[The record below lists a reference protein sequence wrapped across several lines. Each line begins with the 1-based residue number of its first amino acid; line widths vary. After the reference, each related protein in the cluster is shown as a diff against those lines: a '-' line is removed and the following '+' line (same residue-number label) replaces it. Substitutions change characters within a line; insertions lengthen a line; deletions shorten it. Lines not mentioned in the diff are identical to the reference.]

1 MAGMTAAMLAESWEK
16 KSVAFL
22 YCCMVQYISSTYIS
36 NGKLT
41 YLKNANQIFD
51 DDPVIIIKL
60 VPPEFEGFVGSD
72 GVDCSSIREYES
84 HHVVRG
90 IPTGYDITRD
100 ESFLE
105 IGPMT
110 DPVPSRKSDRS
121 RMDDGKR
128 KLANL

>member
-22 YCCMVQYISSTYIS
+22 YCCTVQYISSTYIS
-36 NGKLT
+36 GKLT
-41 YLKNANQIFD
+41 YLKNTNQIFN

-72 GVDCSSIREYES
+72 GIDCSSICEYEF

-90 IPTGYDITRD
+90 VPTGYDITRD

-110 DPVPSRKSDRS
+110 DLPPSRKSNCS
-121 RMDDGKR
+121 RIDDGKQ